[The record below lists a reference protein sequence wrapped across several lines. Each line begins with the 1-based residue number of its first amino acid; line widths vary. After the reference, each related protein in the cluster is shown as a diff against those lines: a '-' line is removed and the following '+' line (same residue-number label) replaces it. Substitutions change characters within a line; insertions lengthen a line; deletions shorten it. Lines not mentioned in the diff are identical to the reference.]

1 MRQGMIGVLLLLTVL
16 FDSSLCLSEKGRIAL
31 TKAYGGIN
39 IEERRERL
47 RNLGLSAS
55 EQNTI
60 SGTAG
65 QTTLVDSTSEDVLD
79 GETTAVDDD
88 SILAINRREGID
100 EYLYGGDMI
109 LTEEQLSALEH
120 PTRQKRQIRSG
131 ARRWENN
138 TVSYY
143 FDVNITAANQ
153 DLVRTHLKYI
163 SNRTCVKFVENA
175 NATNRIKV
183 IDGSGCWSYV
193 GMLSREQELSLAS
206 GCFSQATVVHEFMHA
221 LGVQH
226 MHMRSDRDKFL
237 KVNLTYVNP
246 NSQHNFAKDPNSLNL
261 TPFEYGS
268 VMQYSSN
275 SFSTNGN
282 SMTPLTAGFGRTMG
296 SRLVSFYDIRMIN
309 IHYKCNV
316 PCNGLPKTAKCLNGG
331 APNPKN
337 CKVCL
342 CPLGYGGGLCG
353 QRKPGCGAALVA
365 ASTWKGRNITVVR
378 NTTTPTSEPHVTCND
393 WITAPAGKKIQVRLM
408 KLTNVQCRNGCT
420 VNAFEPKLM
429 ANKAITNRRLCC
441 DADLTTIRT
450 SNISPMP
457 VVAYTSSNVA
467 TTFFYHY
474 RFI

>member
-1 MRQGMIGVLLLLTVL
+1 MIAALLLLSVL

-55 EQNTI
+55 EQSTI

-65 QTTLVDSTSEDVLD
+65 QTTLVDSTSEDVLG

-88 SILAINRREGID
+88 SILAINRREGVD

-138 TVSYY
+138 TVFYY

-175 NATNRIKV
+175 NATNRIK
-183 IDGSGCWSYV
+183 
-193 GMLSREQELSLAS
+193 
-206 GCFSQATVVHEFMHA
+206 
-221 LGVQH
+221 H